1 MRVIDEKGNQLGIL
15 NVHNAIRIARDRNLD
30 LIEVAPNSKPPV
42 CKISDFGKFKY
53 EKQKKDKEQK
63 KNKSAQLKEIRFH
76 PNTDTHDLEFKSK
89 HLREFL
95 IQGHKVKATVIF
107 IGRMMVHQEIGRKL
121 IEDIIVKLSD
131 ISKVEQPP
139 KLEGRHMTT
148 ILIPEKKKIQ
158 SFQKQ
163 KKTEQTPETELKHI

>member
-1 MRVIDEKGNQLGIL
+1 
-15 NVHNAIRIARDRNLD
+15 

-42 CKISDFGKFKY
+42 CKIGDFGKFKY

-121 IEDIIVKLSD
+121 IEDIILKLD
-131 ISKVEQPP
+131 DVSKVEQPP

-158 SFQKQ
+158 SILKQ
-163 KKTEQTPETELKHI
+163 KKIELNQETENKSK